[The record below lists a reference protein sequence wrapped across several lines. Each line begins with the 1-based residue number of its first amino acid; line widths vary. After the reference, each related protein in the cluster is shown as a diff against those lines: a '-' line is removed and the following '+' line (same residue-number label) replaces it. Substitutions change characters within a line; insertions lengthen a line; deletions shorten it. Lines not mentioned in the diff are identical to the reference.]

1 VQATIDPSQ
10 YTIIV
15 PEATAISI
23 YSRVDGAIR
32 DRFTTSR
39 WVGPPL
45 KRPPSSIH
53 RDTDTGR
60 DYPQNVPCDAS
71 IDFSIHLPGGS
82 YKANST
88 DLVQHR
94 SVRSCWGGIVAWP
107 SGSAMDRQGEVLLG
121 TPFLSNVYTCVGLV
135 CRVRLIRE
143 ELKRFRGMTL

>member
-1 VQATIDPSQ
+1 MQATIDPSQ

-32 DRFTTSR
+32 DRVTTSR
-39 WVGPPL
+39 WVRRNTSPDSGQI
-45 KRPPSSIH
+45 KA
-53 RDTDTGR
+53 DTVFIPR
-60 DYPQNVPCDAS
+60 SQNVPCDAL
-71 IDFSIHLPGGS
+71 IDFSIHLPGGN

-107 SGSAMDRQGEVLLG
+107 SGSVMDRQGEVLLG
-121 TPFLSNVYTCVGLV
+121 TPFLSNVYT
-135 CRVRLIRE
+135 
-143 ELKRFRGMTL
+143 